1 MYSMDPKNASTTMS
15 AESSPKSVLITG
27 CSSGIG
33 RCLATGL
40 QDRGYRVIA
49 TARKAADVSALA
61 QDGLECLPLDLD
73 SSDSIGQAVDEVR
86 TRTGGGL
93 YALINN
99 GAYGQPGAVEDL
111 SREALRR
118 QFETN
123 LFGTQELTNR
133 IMPMFRARNRGRIIQ
148 ISSVMGL
155 VCLAYRGA
163 YCATKFALEAL
174 SDTMRQELRGADI
187 HIVLIEPGP
196 IRTRFRE
203 NAFSAFKANI
213 DAERSTHREQYRAI
227 ERRLAGQA
235 GPLPFTLAPETVLK
249 KVMHALES
257 RRPRVRYYVT
267 VPTYFFAG
275 LKRLLPF
282 RWLDSVLDATGRAER
297 RR

>member
-1 MYSMDPKNASTTMS
+1 MTV
-15 AESSPKSVLITG
+15 ESSPKSVLITG

-40 QDRGYRVIA
+40 KDRGYHVIA
-49 TARKAADVSALA
+49 SARKAADVSALA
-61 QDGLECLPLDLD
+61 EAGFESLVLDLD
-73 SSDSIGQAVDEVR
+73 SSASIEQAVNEVGA
-86 TRTGGGL
+86 RTGGTL

-174 SDTMRQELRGADI
+174 SDTMRQELRDTNI

-196 IRTRFRE
+196 IRSRFRD
-203 NAFSAFKANI
+203 NAFAAYQANI
-213 DAERSTHREQYRAI
+213 DAEHSAHREQYGAI

-235 GPLPFTLAPETVLK
+235 GSLPFTLAPERVVE
-249 KVMHALES
+249 KVIPALES

-267 VPTYFFAG
+267 VPAYFFAG